1 MSRPATRLA
10 SAVLGIALFVASFAV
25 FRLLGNPPE
34 GAGALVLE
42 VAGWVGMF
50 FAARIITG
58 AWLAPSLVVS
68 AWLLLF
74 VGGEMGARLLRR
86 GHDRGLQLGFNYVMA
101 LITLETGAWLLVA
114 VMMLDGAA
122 KLWREDSKRTQ
133 APRAPLVDD

>member
-1 MSRPATRLA
+1 VSRPATRLL

-25 FRLLGNPPE
+25 FRLFENPPE
-34 GAGALVLE
+34 GSGALALE

-50 FAARIITG
+50 LAARLITG
-58 AWLAPSLVVS
+58 GWLAPSLVVS

-74 VGGEMGARLLRR
+74 VGGEMGTRLLRR
-86 GHDRGLQLGFNYVMA
+86 GHDRGLRLGFNYVMA

-133 APRAPLVDD
+133 APAVDD